1 MMIDDLLLDL
11 IRDEGAVRGPHNRH
25 IIYDD
30 HLGYRTLGYGRL
42 MEPDM
47 GGGLSE
53 SEAQFML
60 RSDVVRVLAEMDDTW
75 PWAADLSPAQRR
87 GLANLLF
94 NVGLPRLRKFVNM
107 LEALKKSAAG
117 DAGAANRASA
127 ECLDSR
133 YAGQVGD
140 RAKRIADLLRQN

>member
-1 MMIDDLLLDL
+1 MLDNLLFDLM
-11 IRDEGAVRGPHNRH
+11 RDEGAVRGPHNRH

-53 SEAQFML
+53 NEAQFML
-60 RSDVVRVLAEMDDTW
+60 RSDIVRVMTEMDETW
-75 PWAADLSPAQRR
+75 TWAADLSATQRR

-94 NVGLPRLRKFVNM
+94 NVGLPRLRKFVKM
-107 LEALKKSAAG
+107 LDALEKSAAG
-117 DAGAANRASA
+117 DAEAANRAGS
-127 ECLDSR
+127 ECLNSR
-133 YAGQVGD
+133 YASQVGD
-140 RAKRIADLLRQN
+140 RAKRIAELLRQN